1 MSKIKVI
8 VSDLGNVLIPFDYA
22 PLLKKLDSYKT
33 GLGEKFGK
41 LYMENYEVHRSF
53 EKGKLPEDDFL
64 KIMME
69 WTENLVSR
77 KDFVEIYS
85 KIFTENKKVTSL
97 LPKLKKNYQLVLL
110 SNTNSIH
117 QKYGWENYDFL
128 KHFDKLILSHEVGF
142 AKPEE
147 GIYKAVEEFTKLPGE
162 AHLFIDDIEEYV
174 DAAKSLGWEGIVFKD
189 AESLKR
195 SLIGKGIIF

>member
-22 PLLKKLDSYKT
+22 PLIKKLNSYKA

-41 LYMENYEVHRSF
+41 LYMENYDVHRSF
-53 EKGKLPEDDFL
+53 EKGELPEDDFL
-64 KIMME
+64 KIMLD
-69 WTENLVSR
+69 WTENLVSQ
-77 KDFVEIYS
+77 KDFIEIYS
-85 KIFTENKKVTSL
+85 KIFTENKEVSSL
-97 LPKLKKNYQLVLL
+97 LPKLKKNYKLVLL

-117 QKYGWENYDFL
+117 QKYGWQNYEFL
-128 KHFDKLILSHEVGF
+128 KYFDKLILSHEVGF
-142 AKPEE
+142 AKPEK
-147 GIYKAVEEFTKLPGE
+147 GIYKAAENFTKLPGE

-174 DAAKSLGWEGIVFKD
+174 DAAKSLGWDGIVFKD

-195 SLIGKGIIF
+195 SLTGKGIIF